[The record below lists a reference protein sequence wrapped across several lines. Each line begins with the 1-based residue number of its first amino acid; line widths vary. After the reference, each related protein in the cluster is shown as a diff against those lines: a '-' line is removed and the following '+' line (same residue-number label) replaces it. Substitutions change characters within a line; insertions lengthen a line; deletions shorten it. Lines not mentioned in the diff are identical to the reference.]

1 MERVLDNLMNN
12 AMRYSETTLRIGLD
26 LQGSR
31 AILCVEDDGPGI
43 EPAEREKFLSRLC
56 ASIPAATG
64 LPAAVVWGW
73 LLSVLLP
80 GRWAVR
86 FAAKRASWV
95 GPGSSLAG
103 RSITTCP
110 FPYLPDLNRTLA

>member
-26 LQGSR
+26 LQR
-31 AILCVEDDGPGI
+31 RTILCVEDDGPGI
-43 EPAEREKFLSRLC
+43 EPAGVKKFSSRLC
-56 ASIPAATG
+56 ASTPAATV

-80 GRWAVR
+80 VRWAVR
-86 FAAKRASWV
+86 FAAKRASWA

-103 RSITTCP
+103 RSITTFL
-110 FPYLPDLNRTLA
+110 FPYLPELNRTLA